1 MLISLAAIPLVSQ
14 PGVNTLH
21 PPVLCARLR
30 SQFHRPQDTLYLRI
44 SLNPFL
50 ERGDGN
56 SDSEREELAA
66 PPLAMRARVAA
77 DAGDPIGDAKAPA
90 GAACGMSVSPAGPRC
105 GCRPSAAAACRC
117 CSLGSAMPDADAQ
130 LLMPGRRCFTRL
142 AGVGLRL
149 YASSQATRPYTV
161 SRHRRH
167 CFLCAKR
174 RRNWLLLLRRP
185 DQRRA

>member
-1 MLISLAAIPLVSQ
+1 
-14 PGVNTLH
+14 
-21 PPVLCARLR
+21 
-30 SQFHRPQDTLYLRI
+30 
-44 SLNPFL
+44 LNPFL

-90 GAACGMSVSPAGPRC
+90 GAACGMSVSPRPAGPRC
-105 GCRPSAAAACRC
+105 GCRASAAAACRC

-130 LLMPGRRCFTRL
+130 LLMPGRRSFTRL
-142 AGVGLRL
+142 AGAGLRL
-149 YASSQATRPYTV
+149 YASSHATRPHTV
-161 SRHRRH
+161 SRHRRQLRN

-174 RRNWLLLLRRP
+174 RRNWLLLLRRQ
-185 DQRRA
+185 D